1 MPPEHV
7 DYRDE
12 EIFRVF
18 CEIFNDFP
26 TGLSAIFQLSGDA
39 PGSACT
45 LVHLQVLLLKLT
57 GFAFKTYRFCF

>member
-7 DYRDE
+7 DDRDE

-26 TGLSAIFQLSGDA
+26 TGLSAIFQLFRGCA
-39 PGSACT
+39 RLCLYGHEPAC
-45 LVHLQVLLLKLT
+45 
-57 GFAFKTYRFCF
+57 FDFKTYLF